1 MSSSDG
7 ETKSTF
13 QPSHSSLEWPV
24 LSYFLTVYLADIF
37 INNSEIVCHKDASCC
52 SLLDYEMPSPSLSK
66 NVRKRD
72 MGMQGRALQGWQVQR
87 TSKQVQG
94 KVWLCKQV
102 EEGAKHGLTL

>member
-13 QPSHSSLEWPV
+13 QPYYSSLLGGLCCVMPSQYTWQI
-24 LSYFLTVYLADIF
+24 FLQTTVRS
-37 INNSEIVCHKDASCC
+37 NVIVCHKDASCC

-72 MGMQGRALQGWQVQR
+72 MGMQG
-87 TSKQVQG
+87 
-94 KVWLCKQV
+94 KVGHCKD
-102 EEGAKHGLTL
+102 